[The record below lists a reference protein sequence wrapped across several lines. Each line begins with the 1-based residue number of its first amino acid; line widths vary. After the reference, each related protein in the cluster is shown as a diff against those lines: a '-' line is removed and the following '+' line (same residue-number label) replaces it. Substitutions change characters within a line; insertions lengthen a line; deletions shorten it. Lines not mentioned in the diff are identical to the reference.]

1 MIKIS
6 ERIIAVEVQRDST
19 YHTISEMNGVTFLTY
34 IVPPKYPEW
43 EHPALPPDKTYKF
56 LCLASEVIGH
66 GKDYLGVNNDFSEM
80 YKLHPIAFM
89 KLDPSKEYALI
100 EVQ

>member
-1 MIKIS
+1 MTHIS

-43 EHPALPPDKTYKF
+43 EHPVLPPDKTYKF
-56 LCLASEVIGH
+56 LCLASSESVRL
-66 GKDYLGVNNDFSEM
+66 YLSAEEFEEA
-80 YKLHPIAFM
+80 LWE
-89 KLDPSKEYALI
+89 LDEDKEYALI
-100 EVQ
+100 EVI